1 MASLY
6 REAKKQTNSKQEG
19 KQKRQK
25 VGEITLKKRNIGAH
39 RVQKRLPGRV
49 INKSQKLPL
58 RTTFKR
64 AEEFIKEFKRKEQDT
79 IRIRKLSKEK
89 VKQQIDEPEGKIA
102 IVVRISDTND
112 INHKTRA
119 ILRLFRL
126 RQIQDATFIELNR
139 STIKM
144 LKLIEPHIAWG
155 IPNLKT
161 VRLMIFKRGFAN
173 INRQRVSLSD
183 NRVIEENLKDF
194 GILCIEDLV
203 HEIYNVGNNF
213 KIVNNFLWPFKLNS
227 PNRNYRKKKHSQF
240 GFADENIN
248 KFIQSLI

>member
-1 MASLY
+1 MAGINGKPAWMRQPRTRMRGPYCIRPFNQVEVRNLY
-6 REAKKQTNSKQEG
+6 AYAVVATVVDMS
-19 KQKRQK
+19 
-25 VGEITLKKRNIGAH
+25 
-39 RVQKRLPGRV
+39 
-49 INKSQKLPL
+49 
-58 RTTFKR
+58 
-64 AEEFIKEFKRKEQDT
+64 
-79 IRIRKLSKEK
+79 
-89 VKQQIDEPEGKIA
+89 KIA